1 MAIKTLLLPDYK
13 TSIAITHIA
22 RIAAYPNG
30 VGIFNMREKMVGW
43 IPCTDENITADIV
56 YELSEVINNPSRV
69 KHPDW
74 ELLMKP
80 QKVA

>member
-1 MAIKTLLLPDYK
+1 MALKALLLPDFK

-30 VGIFNMREKMVGW
+30 VGIFNMREKMIGW
-43 IPCTDENITADIV
+43 IACTDENIAADIV
-56 YELSEVINNPSRV
+56 YELSELMNNPGRA

-74 ELLMKP
+74 QLLMK
-80 QKVA
+80 QDKGN